1 LFPMQKR
8 LNLIDGSHLSIY
20 LSTQAKAACKIGML
34 YQRHGDV
41 QLAKK
46 HFEDFFEMAR
56 ELKDVKMQAVAR
68 INIGVV
74 RSMAKVDAKPTSPK
88 SKIASSIHTLTEKA
102 EELK

>member
-1 LFPMQKR
+1 LKKLFVSHAKETY
-8 LNLIDGSHLSIY
+8 LIDGSHFFY

-74 RSMAKVDAKPTSPK
+74 CSMAKVNAKPTSSPK
-88 SKIASSIHTLTEKA
+88 SK
-102 EELK
+102 

>member
-1 LFPMQKR
+1 MQKR
-8 LNLIDGSHLSIY
+8 LTWLTGHIY

-74 RSMAKVDAKPTSPK
+74 CSMAKVNAKPTSSPK
-88 SKIASSIHTLTEKA
+88 SK
-102 EELK
+102 